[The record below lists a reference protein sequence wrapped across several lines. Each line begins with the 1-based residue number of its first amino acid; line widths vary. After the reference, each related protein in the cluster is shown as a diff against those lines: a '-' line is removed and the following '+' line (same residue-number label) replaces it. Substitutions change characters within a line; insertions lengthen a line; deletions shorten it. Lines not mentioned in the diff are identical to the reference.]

1 MTGDPEPEPG
11 PRFFGTEPYDDTDRC
26 VGCGRFLK
34 EFDHGPICRQCWK
47 EDEEHERNHEYPE

>member
-1 MTGDPEPEPG
+1 MTGDPQPELI
-11 PRFFGTEPYDDTDRC
+11 GTVPHDEDRC

-47 EDEEHERNHEYPE
+47 EDEENERNHEYPG